1 VIRCKSPPSLR
12 SFYLFYRLKI
22 TIDDKW
28 IRYLLVKFSIIYCS
42 KKLRNTITPPL
53 IPAKGLVKREIEQ
66 YKIAKTNPI
75 SINPKCPIEQL
86 HKLLKLGHDEKF
98 FMIIKKRIA

>member
-1 VIRCKSPPSLR
+1 
-12 SFYLFYRLKI
+12 
-22 TIDDKW
+22 
-28 IRYLLVKFSIIYCS
+28 
-42 KKLRNTITPPL
+42 L